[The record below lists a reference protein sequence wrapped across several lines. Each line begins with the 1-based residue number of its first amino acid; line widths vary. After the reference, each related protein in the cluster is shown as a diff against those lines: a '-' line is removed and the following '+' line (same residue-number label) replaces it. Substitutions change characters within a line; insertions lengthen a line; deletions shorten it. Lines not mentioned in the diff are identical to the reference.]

1 LGVRAGQVVLGT
13 SGVRAGLKLGEVRL
27 VVLASDHSRR
37 TEEKVGRLAR
47 ARGVPVLLGPEAHE
61 LGRRL
66 GRAPLQAVGVRDRHL
81 AAGLGGRDDPEEG

>member
-1 LGVRAGQVVLGT
+1 MLGT
-13 SGVRAGLKLGEVRL
+13 SAVRAGLKLGQVRL

-37 TEEKVGRLAR
+37 TDEKVGRLAR

-66 GRAPLQAVGVRDRHL
+66 GRAPLQAVGVRDQHL
-81 AAGLGGRDDPEEG
+81 AAGLGGGRDDPEEG